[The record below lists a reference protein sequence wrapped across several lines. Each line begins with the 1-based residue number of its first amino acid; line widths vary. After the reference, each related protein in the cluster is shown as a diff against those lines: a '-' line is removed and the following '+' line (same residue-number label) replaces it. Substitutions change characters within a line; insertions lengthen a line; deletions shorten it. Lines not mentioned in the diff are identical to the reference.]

1 MKPLAAL
8 APGAAGS
15 AWFLDVDGTLL
26 ELAPRPDLVA
36 VPPGL
41 VRDLEALT
49 ARAGGALAL
58 VSGRSIAALD
68 ALFAPLKLAAAGC
81 HGAEMRFAPDGGVVR
96 SGGTVPLG
104 LRGRLERLA
113 AAHGLLLED
122 KEVALALHY
131 RGLAD
136 PAAALAALESERA
149 AILAEGYELMPGH
162 QVLEV
167 RRPGLHKGAALDAL
181 MAVAPFAGKR
191 PLFAGDDV
199 TDEDAFRHLAP
210 HDGIGIA
217 VGVPRAG
224 AAFQAEDPAAFR
236 RWLHRQAAD

>member
-1 MKPLAAL
+1 
-8 APGAAGS
+8 
-15 AWFLDVDGTLL
+15 
-26 ELAPRPDLVA
+26 
-36 VPPGL
+36 
-41 VRDLEALT
+41 
-49 ARAGGALAL
+49 
-58 VSGRSIAALD
+58 
-68 ALFAPLKLAAAGC
+68 
-81 HGAEMRFAPDGGVVR
+81 
-96 SGGTVPLG
+96 VPLG